1 MKKVMRIVA
10 ASAAS
15 CLIWTSFFQDYQNM
29 PEITATKPLLNVC
42 DYDEDLVMHYTS
54 QAGIMKGVFQW
65 LQRRSILIL
74 YLNSFRCLKK

>member
-54 QAGIMKGVFQW
+54 QAGIMKAF
-65 LQRRSILIL
+65 L
-74 YLNSFRCLKK
+74 